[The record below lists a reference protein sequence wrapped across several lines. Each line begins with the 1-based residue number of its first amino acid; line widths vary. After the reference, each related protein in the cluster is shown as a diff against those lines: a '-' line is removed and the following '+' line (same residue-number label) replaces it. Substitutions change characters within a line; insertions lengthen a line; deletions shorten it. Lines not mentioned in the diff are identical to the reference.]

1 MRSRLS
7 RLAGGGLV
15 LLVTSQLV
23 AACAGGNGG
32 SGQSSEE
39 LDLEEEV
46 TLTVQ
51 QQTSAEAMFAY
62 IGEKFE
68 EKYPNV
74 TVKFETISQE
84 QKVGSNLAVL
94 GSSNPPDVGMIPLNS
109 EVYTQLTNANA
120 LVPISDVWADAD
132 LENRYSAPVAASMQT
147 EEGPTSVVYSQLIYD
162 VLWYNP
168 DLFEQAGVEIPADHR
183 IESVDALIDM
193 ATAFRAAGI
202 APLQLGGGSGY
213 EASWMLDA
221 FLPTVATEEEMAN
234 LLTNHNPNIEITTPY
249 DGSPFVDGLEAL
261 QELGEG
267 GVFQDGYLGQ
277 DAATALAPFLT
288 GDAAMVLN
296 GNFAVP
302 EFEKA
307 DLDFTP
313 DWLLLPPIGDEA
325 KVVQVQYFGDG
336 LGIPVKSDVVPWA
349 KKFIE
354 FVMSDEMQEEAV
366 VNIGKL
372 LPAVTSLPSDELAVD
387 SWSASLLA
395 DIEAN
400 GSAPGWTSVVPGG
413 FGQQFIDP
421 LIQQMLQGELTPDEV
436 AEQQQQQLIE
446 FRDKS

>member
-1 MRSRLS
+1 MQTGLS
-7 RLAGGGLV
+7 TVAAGGLV
-15 LLVTSQLV
+15 MLGCSLLV
-23 AACAGGNGG
+23 ACSDGNGEAG
-32 SGQSSEE
+32 DK
-39 LDLEEEV
+39 LDLTKKV

-51 QQTSAEAMFAY
+51 QQTSAEAMFAH

-109 EVYTQLTNANA
+109 EVYTQLTNAKA
-120 LVPISDVWADAD
+120 LVPISDVWEAAD
-132 LENRYSAPVAASMQT
+132 LENRYSAPVAESMQT
-147 EEGPTSVVYSQLIYD
+147 DGGPTSVVYSQLIYD

-168 DLFEQAGVEIPADHR
+168 ALFEEAGVEVPADHR
-183 IESVDALIDM
+183 IESVDALIEM
-193 ATAFRAAGI
+193 ADKFRAADI

-221 FLPTVATEEEMAN
+221 FLPTVATKDEMAN
-234 LLTNHNPNIEITTPY
+234 LLTNHNPKVETKTPY
-249 DGSPFVDGLEAL
+249 DDSPFVDTLEAL

-307 DLDFTP
+307 KLDFTP

-325 KVVQVQYFGDG
+325 KVVQTQYFGDG
-336 LGIPVKSDVVPWA
+336 LGIPVKSDAVPWA
-349 KKFIE
+349 KEFIKFA
-354 FVMSDEMQEEAV
+354 MSDEMQEEAV

-387 SWSASLLA
+387 AWSKSLLA

-400 GSAPGWTSVVPGG
+400 GSAPGWTGVVPGG
-413 FGQQFIDP
+413 FGQQFVDP

-436 AEQQQQQLIE
+436 AEKQQEQLVE
-446 FRDKS
+446 FREKS